1 MLPFF
6 HFEGPY
12 PPIIQAI
19 IGPLYLRELDLRH
32 AIVAGEDP
40 NTRIRVSATRRGMT
54 PLIILAFRS
63 LSTRARGYWYRCIVR
78 CVAMLIEASA
88 TLDLKDAEGV
98 TALMYAA
105 CHKASQISA
114 LLLAAGAKVNRQSKQ
129 GMTALHYAAEYGS
142 VANTILLISAGAVVD
157 VGVLFLLKTPLGSAI
172 QRHGE
177 LDASDRHRRS
187 RVYPFLIRA
196 GARTPPKPPRVLRIY
211 LRQVATAGGFHA
223 HALAHRE
230 RLRATFVPKLHH
242 LLPKYLVYRVLDYWA
257 HFGCCYTV
265 YPEAEKTRRKK
276 KNAKSKSKKKGRNF
290 SKL

>member
-1 MLPFF
+1 
-6 HFEGPY
+6 
-12 PPIIQAI
+12 
-19 IGPLYLRELDLRH
+19 
-32 AIVAGEDP
+32 
-40 NTRIRVSATRRGMT
+40 MT

-88 TLDLKDAEGV
+88 TLDLKDTSGV

-114 LLLAAGAKVNRQSKQ
+114 LLLAAGAKVNRQDKR
-129 GMTALHYAAEYGS
+129 GMTALHHAAEYGS

>member
-1 MLPFF
+1 M
-6 HFEGPY
+6 
-12 PPIIQAI
+12 
-19 IGPLYLRELDLRH
+19 
-32 AIVAGEDP
+32 
-40 NTRIRVSATRRGMT
+40 
-54 PLIILAFRS
+54 
-63 LSTRARGYWYRCIVR
+63 
-78 CVAMLIEASA
+78 ASA
-88 TLDLKDAEGV
+88 IQ
-98 TALMYAA
+98 
-105 CHKASQISA
+105 CH
-114 LLLAAGAKVNRQSKQ
+114 L
-129 GMTALHYAAEYGS
+129 
-142 VANTILLISAGAVVD
+142 
-157 VGVLFLLKTPLGSAI
+157 TPLGSAI
-172 QRHGE
+172 QCHGE
-177 LDASDRHRRS
+177 LEASDRHRRS

-196 GARTPPKPPRVLRIY
+196 GARTPRKPPGVLRIY